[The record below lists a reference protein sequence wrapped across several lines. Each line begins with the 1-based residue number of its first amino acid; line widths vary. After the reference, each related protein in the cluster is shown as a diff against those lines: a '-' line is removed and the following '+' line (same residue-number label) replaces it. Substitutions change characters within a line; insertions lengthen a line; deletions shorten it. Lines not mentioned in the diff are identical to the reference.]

1 MVSKLIS
8 IEEAVDQIRD
18 GIRLMVGGFGGI
30 GTPVSLIDRILQKG
44 LQDLTLIGNDAG
56 FADQGV
62 GRLISQER
70 VKRLLTTH
78 IGSNPD
84 AGRQMMEGKLEVLFY
99 PQGILAE
106 KIRAGGVGLPAI
118 LVEPDVGI
126 GPSQQEQLVRYAGKN
141 YVIEPALT
149 ADVGIVYAKQAD
161 TYGNLIYEKAARNIN
176 PLVAMAGKITIAEV
190 EEILPAGELNPEH
203 IVTPGVF
210 VNYIVRTSGG
220 MGEWGFRSISEI

>member
-8 IEEAVDQIRD
+8 IEEAVDQVRD
-18 GIRLMVGGFGGI
+18 GICLMVGGFGGI
-30 GTPVSLIDRILQKG
+30 GTPVSLIDMILQKG
-44 LQDLTLIGNDAG
+44 MQDLTLIGNDAG

-62 GRLISQER
+62 GRLISHQR

-190 EEILPAGELNPEH
+190 EEIMPAGELNPEH
-203 IVTPGVF
+203 IVTPGIF

-220 MGEWGFRSISEI
+220 MGEWGFRSISET